1 MDRIPSISLL
11 GRCVAL
17 ACVTPLV
24 AVIGLAGIFAFFALG
39 QWGLARSFGI
49 FAVHEWRLAWNGDLL

>member
-1 MDRIPSISLL
+1 MRLPTVSLL
-11 GRCVAL
+11 GRRVAL

-24 AVIGLAGIFAFFALG
+24 AAIGLSGIATFFALG